1 MAGNRP
7 SEPDSGAVRPALS
20 LPILLPDDVVRELA
34 EFLLDGRTGNV
45 VLNVKDGRVLGMHIT
60 RIVTVP

>member
-7 SEPDSGAVRPALS
+7 SGPDSSPVRPALS